1 MRLKQLVCSLVLIY
15 FGNPQLDIQ
24 QKQTIENFRPWSR
37 GMLNFDI
44 LVKGLGIVSPQQ
56 FCLRLLEKNVSR
68 SVLVCP
74 APGPLLGSWLW
85 PPSSGPQFVF
95 TGPGHQFV
103 FTSSGPQFVFTGPGH
118 QFVFTS
124 PGPQFVLTGPGPQFV
139 FTTPGPCVYRPWR
152 KLCICRS
159 WSLNWIYQLWP
170 RLWSPICIYQCRSIF
185 Y

>member
-95 TGPGHQFV
+95 T
-103 FTSSGPQFVFTGPGH
+103 
-118 QFVFTS
+118 
-124 PGPQFVLTGPGPQFV
+124 
-139 FTTPGPCVYRPWR
+139 TPGPCVYRPWR

-159 WSLNWIYQLWP
+159 WSLNWIYQPWP

>member
-95 TGPGHQFV
+95 TGPGLQFV
-103 FTSSGPQFVFTGPGH
+103 FTSS
-118 QFVFTS
+118 
-124 PGPQFVLTGPGPQFV
+124 GPQFV

-159 WSLNWIYQLWP
+159 WSLNWIYQPWP

>member
-85 PPSSGPQFVF
+85 PPSSGPNLYLPALVTNLYLPALAPNLYLPALVTSLYLPALALNLYLPALAPNLYLLPLALVF
-95 TGPGHQFV
+95 TDPDGNFASV
-103 FTSSGPQFVFTGPGH
+103 
-118 QFVFTS
+118 
-124 PGPQFVLTGPGPQFV
+124 GPGP
-139 FTTPGPCVYRPWR
+139 
-152 KLCICRS
+152 
-159 WSLNWIYQLWP
+159 
-170 RLWSPICIYQCRSIF
+170 
-185 Y
+185 